1 MQLRPN
7 DLPEMVEGE
16 SRRVTLNLAGAVGA
30 NTITTFTVSADS
42 LTFGAPSTSGTEV
55 TFLVNADQIGT
66 HYILCSADL
75 SSGETI
81 KGYIRAKVTGE
92 PCTSSRDY

>member
-1 MQLRPN
+1 
-7 DLPEMVEGE
+7 
-16 SRRVTLNLAGAVGA
+16 
-30 NTITTFTVSADS
+30 
-42 LTFGAPSTSGTEV
+42 
-55 TFLVNADQIGT
+55 VNANQTGT
-66 HYILCSADL
+66 HYILCSAVL